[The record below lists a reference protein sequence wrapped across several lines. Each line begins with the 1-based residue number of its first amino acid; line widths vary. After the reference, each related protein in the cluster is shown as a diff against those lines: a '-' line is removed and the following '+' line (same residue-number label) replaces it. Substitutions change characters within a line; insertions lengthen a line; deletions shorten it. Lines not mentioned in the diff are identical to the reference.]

1 MGRGEHILKKIVFFN
16 KTLLSGGIEK
26 CIETLSRYIHKNYEL
41 EICYYDDSKLDMNIV
56 NILSKYAKITK
67 LEERLV
73 TRLVPHD
80 RWHFLHGC
88 Y

>member
-1 MGRGEHILKKIVFFN
+1 MERGEHILKKIVFFN

-26 CIETLSRYIHKNYEL
+26 CIETLSRYIYKNYEL

-67 LEERLV
+67 LEEGVVVDVILFGFIYNIA
-73 TRLVPHD
+73 D
-80 RWHFLHGC
+80 
-88 Y
+88 